1 MMPTP
6 PAIIQTVH
14 AVDLDAL
21 LEAISAVES
30 RGRDDAVGANG
41 ERGRYQMKR
50 ETWQELTH
58 ESFDKA
64 YDPVYA
70 TPVARQRMFRLKWEL
85 AERHVAVTPETLA
98 LMWKCGANA
107 AILAKWTDRRDRNY
121 AIRVANLYKDR

>member
-30 RGRDDAVGANG
+30 RGRDDAAGANG

-50 ETWQELTH
+50 ETWQECTSLPWDYVKDPYWSH
-58 ESFDKA
+58 EVARFYLVKIRTQLIRA
-64 YDPVYA
+64 GVDPTVLALATAFRVGVDGCLLRKWQPRSILNYSHRVYA
-70 TPVARQRMFRLKWEL
+70 LYVAR
-85 AERHVAVTPETLA
+85 
-98 LMWKCGANA
+98 
-107 AILAKWTDRRDRNY
+107 
-121 AIRVANLYKDR
+121 